1 VKEEVI
7 VDEAKVVK
15 FGRKPAA
22 GFDLM
27 RELQVEG
34 GLDAPEIEP
43 GPRKKARRK
52 RLRAEPQTGRLP
64 RIEEP
69 WSPMPLSR
77 LTRPGLFPG
86 HVRLW
91 GVLIYR
97 SRRGREPV
105 ELDAAV
111 AAEAGIPVRRRS
123 RYARQLEQLGEIRVE
138 QHGQMQFTVTMT
150 WKV

>member
-1 VKEEVI
+1 VKGGRLL
-7 VDEAKVVK
+7 DKAKVVK
-15 FGRKPAA
+15 FPKKPPA

-27 RELQVEG
+27 RELQIDG
-34 GLDAPEIEP
+34 DINAPEI
-43 GPRKKARRK
+43 GARKKARRK
-52 RLRAEPQTGRLP
+52 RVRAEPQTGRLP

-86 HVRLW
+86 HMRLW
-91 GVLIYR
+91 VVLIYR

-138 QHGQMQFTVTMT
+138 QHGRAQFTVTMT
-150 WKV
+150 WRV